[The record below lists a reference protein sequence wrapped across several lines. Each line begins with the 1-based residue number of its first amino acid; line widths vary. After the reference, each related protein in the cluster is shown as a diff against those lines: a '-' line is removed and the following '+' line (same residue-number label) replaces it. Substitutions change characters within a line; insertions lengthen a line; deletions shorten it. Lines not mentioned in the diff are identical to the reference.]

1 MNDTF
6 IKYYLPQFCSQTV
19 YEDLYYKSFGY
30 ALDCLSTALVF
41 FDSSQV
47 LKHEKS
53 LQMNVLQQA
62 AVNARM
68 AMREEL
74 NLRKASYDVRE
85 KMNKHY
91 RKEKI

>member
-1 MNDTF
+1 MF
-6 IKYYLPQFCSQTV
+6 RIIVIVAFVAS
-19 YEDLYYKSFGY
+19 
-30 ALDCLSTALVF
+30 ALVF

-53 LQMNVLQQA
+53 LHMNALQQSA
-62 AVNARM
+62 INVRM
-68 AMREEL
+68 SMREEL
-74 NLRKASYDVRE
+74 NLKKASYDVRE